1 MGLFGKKKDQGAP
14 VAPRQSLE
22 DRTVTPT
29 ADQLHT
35 YLMTAGGSYYAKDG
49 DKDPETWG
57 DVRKAADRWLAAIGV
72 GSQPVN
78 HLAYLVPAND
88 PAVIWVEVD
97 GWRVDR
103 LTRSAVAAWGGTLT
117 EPLPVVCTLRTIGG
131 KGHER
136 PSVQL
141 HTKRVALG

>member
-1 MGLFGKKKDQGAP
+1 MGLFGKKKAAAEP
-14 VAPRQSLE
+14 SAPRQSLD

-35 YLMTAGGSYYAKDG
+35 YLMTAGGSYYSKPE
-49 DKDPETWG
+49 DKDPQGWRE
-57 DVRKAADRWLAAIGV
+57 VRDAADRWMAALGV
-72 GSQPVN
+72 ADKPVN
-78 HLAYLVPAND
+78 RLAYLVPTND
-88 PAVIWVEVD
+88 PSVVWVEVE

-103 LTRSAVAAWGGTLT
+103 LTRSAVAAWGDGLT

-141 HTKRVALG
+141 HTNRQPLG